1 MSSLR
6 LSTLPP
12 MIASDPSP
20 QHGYRRPPTFSEL
33 PLVTVLVAAAL
44 VLVVGLRGGSA
55 ASDSDGVHASTR
67 AGEIDRQLAMAD
79 RTNGTASG
87 MDGESLAPVGPAAGR
102 SDLAAAAERDSGVAL
117 DVGRTAANPGDE
129 PSAVDTGLVDLHDRN
144 GLPCGLRERG
154 SFHLGVRHGDWTVLH
169 EEGAVRERGAYVDG
183 ERDGL
188 WETFSTAGM
197 LMLEEDY
204 RADLKHGDWRMYAN
218 SGALI
223 GEGTYQENEPNG
235 RWTLWYSDGSIKERG
250 RYEDGL
256 REGMWEFHDDLG
268 QPTIRSG
275 TYRAGI
281 RIN

>member
-1 MSSLR
+1 MSSFR

-44 VLVVGLRGGSA
+44 VLVVGLRGGSS

-79 RTNGTASG
+79 RASGTASG
-87 MDGESLAPVGPAAGR
+87 MDGESLAPVGPAAER
-102 SDLAAAAERDSGVAL
+102 IDLAATAERDSGGAL
-117 DVGRTAANPGDE
+117 DAVRTAANPGDG
-129 PSAVDTGLVDLHDRN
+129 PGTVDTGPVDLHDRN

-154 SFHLGVRHGDWTVLH
+154 SFHRGVRHGDWMVLH
-169 EEGAVRERGAYVDG
+169 EGGAVRERGAYVDG
-183 ERDGL
+183 QRDGL
-188 WETFSTAGM
+188 WETFSTTGM

-204 RADLKHGDWRMYAN
+204 SADLKHGDWRMYAN

-223 GEGTYQENEPNG
+223 GEGTNQQNEPNG

-256 REGMWEFHDDLG
+256 REGTWEFYDDLG
-268 QPTIRSG
+268 QPTVRSG
-275 TYRAGI
+275 MYRAGI